1 MLLDGM
7 IQKHRDLSLW
17 GSGMLRYG
25 ALIAAVFAA
34 FPANAQQMNAAE
46 ARSFVVGK
54 LFNYVCFEGTRGAG
68 RINDNG
74 SVGGTIQFRGNG
86 SMRYAVLPQN
96 TIRVVGDKVC
106 ASVKGVPFEP
116 CFSLIKTSA
125 NSFRGSV
132 NGLGFAY
139 CDFVRRDRPMI
150 AAAEAQQQLK
160 PRPRTPVRVE
170 ADDAPS
176 KTDTVAAPTTPVEK
190 KELPNAGEATGSASD
205 EKPELRSTTR

>member
-1 MLLDGM
+1 
-7 IQKHRDLSLW
+7 
-17 GSGMLRYG
+17 MLRYG
-25 ALIAAVFAA
+25 ALIAAVFVAG
-34 FPANAQQMNAAE
+34 PASAQQLTAAE

-54 LFNYVCFEGTRGAG
+54 MFHYTCFEGTRGAG

-86 SMRYAVLPQN
+86 AMRYAVLPQN

-116 CFSLIKTSA
+116 CFTLIKTSA

-150 AAAEAQQQLK
+150 AAAEAHQQLK
-160 PRPRTPVRVE
+160 PRSRTPARNATADAVE
-170 ADDAPS
+170 AKP
-176 KTDTVAAPTTPVEK
+176 DTVAAPTTPVEK
-190 KELPNAGEATGSASD
+190 KELPAATEVTGSTSSD
-205 EKPELRSTTR
+205 EKPELRSSTR

>member
-1 MLLDGM
+1 
-7 IQKHRDLSLW
+7 
-17 GSGMLRYG
+17 MLRYG
-25 ALIAAVFAA
+25 ALIAAVFVS
-34 FPANAQQMNAAE
+34 FPASAQQMSAAE

-54 LFNYVCFEGTRGAG
+54 LFTYTCFEGTRGAG

-86 SMRYAVLPQN
+86 ATRYAVLPQN
-96 TIRVVGDKVC
+96 TIRVVGEKVC

-116 CFSLIKTSA
+116 CFTLIKTGS

-150 AAAEAQQQLK
+150 AAAEAHQQLK
-160 PRPRTPVRVE
+160 GRTRTR
-170 ADDAPS
+170 AKA
-176 KTDTVAAPTTPVEK
+176 DTVAAPTTPVETR
-190 KELPNAGEATGSASD
+190 ELPSAGEATGSAPD
-205 EKPELRSTTR
+205 EKPELRSSTR